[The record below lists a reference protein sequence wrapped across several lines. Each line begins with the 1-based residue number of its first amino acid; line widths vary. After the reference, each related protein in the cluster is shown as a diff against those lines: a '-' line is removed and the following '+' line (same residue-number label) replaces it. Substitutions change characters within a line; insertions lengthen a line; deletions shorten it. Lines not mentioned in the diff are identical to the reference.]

1 MGKHIILD
9 EINTLLFHEARKKY
23 VSLFVS
29 ENPTSNKIL
38 KKVLEDFLK

>member
-9 EINTLLFHEARKKY
+9 DGNTELFNKARKKY
-23 VSLFVS
+23 VSLFLN

-38 KKVLEDFLK
+38 KKVLEEFLK